1 MTPRGR
7 PTPAQEC
14 IRCGE
19 SNIVERQSGLPT
31 VSKERVAELKMF
43 VPLNSDDTA

>member
-14 IRCGE
+14 LRCGAA
-19 SNIVERQSGLPT
+19 NIVERRPGMPT
-31 VSKERVAELKMF
+31 VSKERVSELKMF
-43 VPLNSDDTA
+43 VPLNANDTA